1 MRFDPL
7 CVLVAH
13 SLPRHPSQSIEISLW
28 FFVRSRLL
36 VEGFDFNARERFNL
50 QVPVPTM
57 TEEVSSFGRAS

>member
-13 SLPRHPSQSIEISLW
+13 SLPRHPSHNRSKSLCGSS
-28 FFVRSRLL
+28 FVRLL

-50 QVPVPTM
+50 QVPVLTM
-57 TEEVSSFGRAS
+57 TEEI